1 MRVPVIVGAF
11 VAGILAAAVLSQSVL
26 ARGQAQGVS
35 LDKETAAKLQVLL
48 AKDEISQQIFNY
60 SRALDRMDTNLAIQ
74 MMHPG
79 GKWTDKTR
87 EQWVKSAWDVNST
100 FSTHSHQMTN
110 SSIKVNGD
118 TAVSE
123 TYGWVPLRRP
133 SKAGDKELVTEVYVM
148 RYEDRWSKKNGRWAL
163 DERQMI
169 VDMHLNIQ
177 EPLTNP
183 SQTVSNGK
191 RDKTDPSYR
200 IFPY

>member
-1 MRVPVIVGAF
+1 MRVPVLVGTF
-11 VAGILAAAVLSQSVL
+11 VAGILAAALMSQSVL
-26 ARGQAQGVS
+26 ARGQATVA
-35 LDKETAAKLQVLL
+35 LDTETAAKLQVLL

-87 EQWVKSAWDVNST
+87 EEWVKNAWEVNSA

-110 SSIKVNGD
+110 SSIKVTGD

-133 SKAGDKELVTEVYVM
+133 SKAGDKQLVTEVYVM
-148 RYEDRWSKKNGRWAL
+148 RYEDRWSKKMGRWAL

-169 VDMHLNIQ
+169 VDMHLTVH

-183 SQTVSNGK
+183 SQAVSSGK

-200 IFPY
+200 IYPY